1 MDYNQFSKPLQRIKF
16 NYYDKS
22 FNSNFVRNFQ
32 NLIPKNL
39 EGNINSISL
48 ILRNVDDKLI
58 NTDNCVFF
66 YESEKCKH
74 LQDYL
79 KIFERPNDKRI
90 LLIKDNFTISYPNK
104 NFFTYLYGS
113 GSNDKNSLG
122 IQIGNKE
129 KFSIPQ
135 SCVGLEECKNIIDF
149 KFGYYHTFVQS
160 SDGNLLTCG
169 TDKGSSF
176 KYYKNDTEYPY
187 FNKQTHFYSLAKENE
202 GIKLIAA
209 NNFNTSI
216 LLTNNNKL
224 FCCGKN
230 NASCLGNSIPGEGE
244 IVIPVEMPEFLPV
257 IKELKPPYIIKE
269 IACGYKS
276 TLFLLEE
283 GYAFTCGSQDFRQCG
298 SKENVSFYREYFPL
312 YPPRGTK
319 FTHVVAGEEF
329 FLLLVEEIY
338 EKGYG
343 KLYSL
348 GQNEFGRS
356 GAGELN
362 YNYTLQRLEEVE
374 DKNFYV
380 ISSRNENAAAITTEG
395 ELYTFGNN
403 SSYALG
409 FNKAKNY
416 YVPKK
421 VDNLQNYIC
430 DNVGIS
436 QNHMIVIAR
445 RKDSGK
451 KVVLS
456 CGDNQYKALCDEFD
470 REKVKELTETKFFL
484 EKKPNEEPIKPS
496 LSRYQTYLM
505 SITVDLKEN
514 INKSLNEFKCINCN
528 QDNKYQVYFD
538 IDQHSKKINYYC
550 NKCAFKDVKL
560 MLLYVL
566 NTIDSDTKNNLELL
580 ISKIKETDN
589 KNNLCISM
597 EKNKNADTCIC
608 VHCNKKIVKDV
619 YQSYSNEKLI
629 LCEKCYI
636 SKCALIEYPQLFICY
651 DVAYIPI
658 KGNIKFNVDSILY
671 PNIVKS
677 DKPYLEFDV
686 VANYKKEYIIRE
698 LYKNKEL
705 NALYN
710 NTWKLINKNILKEMC
725 KLKEFYENNQFNFI
739 IEKKDEKKNGEKKD
753 EEDNKKEE
761 KKEEEKNKDKNEIT
775 EDKTGEEK
783 KDGEEN
789 KEDKEKKERVVEYK
803 NYEYLAN
810 IAGKSNKYLI
820 YEIIEKLI
828 DLRDKTDI
836 KNDDFQYLDLYKN
849 NNKLYKI
856 AFELSNRINNQI
868 FQILDLS
875 VKFKF
880 PTIFKEVIESSLKLM
895 ATRER
900 KEIFQRNISPMRT
913 SISLD
918 NNEITLSRI
927 KANLFYEKNE
937 IDKEGLYT
945 VFSQLYRKTRNYT
958 KKNYLSNKNH
968 RLFSVKLQGEGA
980 SDFSGVYNEIISIIS
995 FELQSKY
1002 LELFIKTPNNKNE
1015 IGLNRDKFI
1024 PNPLAKKQLYKEM
1037 FYFIGNL
1044 MLHAMTSGN
1053 VLNLNLHPIFYKKIL
1068 KQEVTFNEIESL
1080 DKLSFKFINSL
1091 EAIKEENE
1099 FNEKYP
1105 DLFFTVHSS
1114 SDNSLIEL
1122 IKDGKYKKV
1131 TYDKLK
1137 EYIQLYKDFLI
1148 NEIDEQVAMIRK
1160 GIFDILDEKLSS
1172 LITPEDLEEYICGS
1186 PVLDIHLL
1194 REKTSYEYYEADS
1207 ATIINFWKALESFTN
1222 EEQIKYLKFVSGRS
1236 RLPDPRNINFNHKIT
1251 MIRGKDVDKKMPTSS
1266 TCYFTLSLPNYSTY
1280 EILRDKLRYVINNCC
1295 TIDTDFFPEDGG
1307 LVFNIE

>member
-1 MDYNQFSKPLQRIKF
+1 
-16 NYYDKS
+16 
-22 FNSNFVRNFQ
+22 
-32 NLIPKNL
+32 
-39 EGNINSISL
+39 
-48 ILRNVDDKLI
+48 
-58 NTDNCVFF
+58 
-66 YESEKCKH
+66 
-74 LQDYL
+74 
-79 KIFERPNDKRI
+79 
-90 LLIKDNFTISYPNK
+90 
-104 NFFTYLYGS
+104 
-113 GSNDKNSLG
+113 
-122 IQIGNKE
+122 
-129 KFSIPQ
+129 
-135 SCVGLEECKNIIDF
+135 
-149 KFGYYHTFVQS
+149 
-160 SDGNLLTCG
+160 
-169 TDKGSSF
+169 
-176 KYYKNDTEYPY
+176 
-187 FNKQTHFYSLAKENE
+187 
-202 GIKLIAA
+202 
-209 NNFNTSI
+209 
-216 LLTNNNKL
+216 
-224 FCCGKN
+224 
-230 NASCLGNSIPGEGE
+230 
-244 IVIPVEMPEFLPV
+244 
-257 IKELKPPYIIKE
+257 
-269 IACGYKS
+269 
-276 TLFLLEE
+276 
-283 GYAFTCGSQDFRQCG
+283 
-298 SKENVSFYREYFPL
+298 L

-374 DKNFYV
+374 DKNFTV

-403 SSYALG
+403 ASFALG
-409 FNKAKNY
+409 FDKPKNY
-416 YVPKK
+416 YVPKL
-421 VDNLQNYIC
+421 VEISNNYIC

-445 RKDSGK
+445 RKETGK

-470 REKVKELTETKFFL
+470 KDKVKELTEIKFFL
-484 EKKPNEEPIKPS
+484 EKRPNEEPIKAS

-514 INKSLNEFKCINCN
+514 INKSLNEFKCVQCN
-528 QDNKYQVYFD
+528 KDNQYQIYFD
-538 IDQHSKKINYYC
+538 IDQHNKKINYYC
-550 NKCAFKDVKL
+550 NKCAIENNKKIF
-560 MLLYVL
+560 YVL
-566 NTIDSDTKNNLELL
+566 NTIDSDTKNNIDLL
-580 ISKIKETDN
+580 LSKNKDADNLKNLCMPFEEN
-589 KNNLCISM
+589 KNKDKCLCSY
-597 EKNKNADTCIC
+597 
-608 VHCNKKIVKDV
+608 CNEEIKSNV

-629 LCEKCYI
+629 LCEKCYM
-636 SKCALIEYPQLFICY
+636 SKCNLIEYPQLFMSYNVGI
-651 DVAYIPI
+651 IPV
-658 KGNIKFNVDSILY
+658 KGKKKINVDSILY
-671 PNIVKS
+671 PNIVKT

-686 VANYKKEYIIRE
+686 VANYKKDYIIKE

-705 NALYN
+705 KTLYN
-710 NTWKLINKNILKEMC
+710 NSWKLINKNILKEMC
-725 KLKEFYENNQFNFI
+725 KLKEFYENNKFNYLI
-739 IEKKDEKKNGEKKD
+739 EEKDKKKDKEKK

-761 KKEEEKNKDKNEIT
+761 KKEEENNKDTILIK
-775 EDKTGEEK
+775 EDILDEK
-783 KDGEEN
+783 KKEEN
-789 KEDKEKKERVVEYK
+789 KEEGNEEGKEKNERVIEYK

-828 DLRDKTDI
+828 EQRDKTDI
-836 KNDDFQYLDLYKN
+836 KNDDFHYLDLYKKN
-849 NNKLYKI
+849 NTLYKI

-875 VKFKF
+875 IKFKF

-900 KEIFQRNISPMRT
+900 KEIFQRNILPMRA

-918 NNEITLSRI
+918 NNEITISRI

-945 VFSQLYRKTRNYT
+945 VFSQLYRKTRNYP

-980 SDFSGVYNEIISIIS
+980 SDFSGVYNEVISLIS

-1015 IGLNRDKFI
+1015 IGLNRDKYI
-1024 PNPLAKKQLYKEM
+1024 PNPLAKKQLYKDM

-1091 EAIKEENE
+1091 DAIKDEKE

-1131 TYDKLK
+1131 TFDKLK
-1137 EYIQLYKDFLI
+1137 EYIKLYKEFLI
-1148 NEIDEQVAMIRK
+1148 NEIDEQVSMISK

-1172 LITPEDLEEYICGS
+1172 LITPEDLEEYVCGF
-1186 PVLDIHLL
+1186 PFLDIHLL
-1194 REKTSYEYYEADS
+1194 REKTNYEYYEADS
-1207 ATIINFWKALESFTN
+1207 PTIINFWKALESFTT
-1222 EEQIKYLKFVSGRS
+1222 EEQVKYLKFVSGRT
-1236 RLPDPRNINFNHKIT
+1236 RLPDPRNINFCHKIT
-1251 MIRGKDVDKKMPTSS
+1251 MIRGRDVDKKMPTSS
-1266 TCYFTLSLPNYSTY
+1266 TCYFTLNLPNYSTY
-1280 EILRDKLRYVINNCC
+1280 EILRDKLRYAINNCS

-1307 LVFNIE
+1307 LVFNQE